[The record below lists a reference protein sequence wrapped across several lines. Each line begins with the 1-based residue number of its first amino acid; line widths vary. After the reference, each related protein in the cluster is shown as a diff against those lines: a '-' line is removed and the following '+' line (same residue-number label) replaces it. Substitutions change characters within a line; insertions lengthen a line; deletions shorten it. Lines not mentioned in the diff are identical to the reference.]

1 MQKNAHIHIVVS
13 TEFLNSLKSEAKKKM
28 LTLSEFCRLKLQKNL
43 QLDRIENKID
53 ELKIKNGNK

>member
-13 TEFLNSLKSEAKKKM
+13 TEFLNSLKGEAKKKM